1 MNDDP
6 LSNFITILQ
15 DKTSQL
21 DSNAREMQDYI
32 QLFESLKMKLNDSN
46 RTDLEADLL
55 VNLQKVTKVS
65 TTFAATLE
73 KFQVILN
80 YLQPIP
86 HTR

>member
-1 MNDDP
+1 
-6 LSNFITILQ
+6 
-15 DKTSQL
+15 
-21 DSNAREMQDYI
+21 
-32 QLFESLKMKLNDSN
+32 MKLNDSN